1 MDPRKRI
8 NLLSSLQCAEHLRNP
23 PCPGQDCAALARGLH
38 EIRSRVVAEPRAVSG
53 EIIEPLLQ
61 ECRLL
66 LEAWGCTDEAA
77 PARTSQPVPWLV
89 WLPDELLRVVLSHCN
104 AHALESVERIT
115 KLFWQR
121 KVGRWS
127 ILDCSKRAFG
137 PELTMLAY
145 GEGFRGP
152 GTPLMEME
160 AGRRG
165 AHILWECI
173 DSIDLPQLLES
184 AIDNPGVLLQEVE
197 DDFGRPGGMS
207 FSNGSFKIIAS
218 DYDPGVL
225 SLVSLV
231 IELAKLVDSIR
242 GQACALFRSLLMG
255 DTPFLGWSSHYAG
268 MVGISCMLRLALEE
282 AFPDKELPDK
292 ELVVSLVS
300 ALHEVLTC
308 PSLVWEASGAADA
321 TEGLLVEWVVS
332 YTKASTQLVRLLSAP
347 VLAQFAR
354 WHKPAMFSLCQFV
367 LGALAS
373 VAYKMPH
380 GEIDAML
387 SSMLHPDFLA
397 MLTEMNEIGEDASGT
412 DPGNRRDDSAVTY
425 ACSLMAALARKCE
438 APPKRRRRRKVL
450 APPPDAPSVH
460 TIYSASAFCTDIGG
474 FIHWRFYQSTIAVQA
489 LPFLTAVVQS
499 GTSGAPGAAIVLG
512 SLHTQIEAMCQCG
525 AIVALVMALG
535 QPRAYIKALRTLDD
549 LSRHPGAQEEPAH
562 DLLRESI
569 RSAGAYERLQ
579 RIKHVYPWNHVPGF
593 APHACTGE
601 GCHTCDYCYSHQPRT
616 LKEPLERLEAFITAG

>member
-1 MDPRKRI
+1 M
-8 NLLSSLQCAEHLRNP
+8 
-23 PCPGQDCAALARGLH
+23 QDCAALARGLH

-77 PARTSQPVPWLV
+77 PASTSQPVPWLV

-165 AHILWECI
+165 AHELWQCI
-173 DSIDLPQLLES
+173 DIIDLPQLLES

-197 DDFGRPGGMS
+197 DDFDRPGGMY

-231 IELAKLVDSIR
+231 IELAKVVDSIR

-308 PSLVWEASGAADA
+308 PSLVWESFGAADV
-321 TEGLLVEWVVS
+321 TQGLLVEWVVS

-354 WHKPAMFSLCQFV
+354 WHKPAMFSLCQFI

-373 VAYKMPH
+373 VAHQMPH

-425 ACSLMAALARKCE
+425 ACSLMAA
-438 APPKRRRRRKVL
+438 
-450 APPPDAPSVH
+450 
-460 TIYSASAFCTDIGG
+460 SAFCIDNST
-474 FIHWRFYQSTIAVQA
+474 HWRFYQSTIAVQA

-499 GTSGAPGAAIVLG
+499 GTSGAPSAAIVLG

-535 QPRAYIKALRTLDD
+535 QPRAYIKALHTLDD
-549 LSRHPGAQEEPAH
+549 LSRHSGAQEEPAH